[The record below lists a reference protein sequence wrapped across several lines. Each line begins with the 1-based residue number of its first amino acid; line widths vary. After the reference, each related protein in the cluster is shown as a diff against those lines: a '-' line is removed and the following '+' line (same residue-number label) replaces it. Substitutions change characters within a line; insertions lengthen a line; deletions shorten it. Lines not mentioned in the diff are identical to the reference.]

1 MLTAVYWIPAF
12 AGMTSNAII
21 FSMPDSQI
29 SLLETKTAEANK
41 DSLYAKVVID
51 LPINLEDAYYYSI
64 PEEIKSEV
72 KVGSAVYIS
81 FGRQELIGFV
91 TEVGTKDD
99 LISKLKNNF
108 EIKPIYYVINNQ
120 NIWNENFLELAKW
133 ISEYYFTNIGT
144 VLSAS
149 LVTEFF
155 NQSKHELELNI
166 AKDEIKK
173 LTSVTQEQKLILD
186 KFLSSK
192 KNSFSYRYLIK
203 KTGLNKEIFYKS
215 INKLKNKSIL
225 KSKTHQM
232 SFPGLTRESRLRGV
246 SNNLLDSRF
255 RGNDISTSPKLI
267 LNQEQEHAYNT
278 ILGSLQNNNQSNLF
292 SKTFLIHGVTGSG
305 KTEIYLN
312 LIEEVLKAN
321 KSAIYLVPEI
331 YLVPQI
337 LQRLTNRFGSSKIVI
352 WHSSLTKSEKTNNWK
367 KILNNST
374 SGKIILGARS
384 AILAPIKDIGLIV
397 IDEAHD
403 AAYKQ
408 ASPAPRYD
416 AVKIASKRSE
426 IENCPVILGT
436 ATPNISD
443 YFKCLQNHTIL
454 KLTKR
459 IKDFPMPKVYLVDL
473 KNEFPITN
481 KNIISNV
488 LKSSINEALSKKEQI
503 ILLLNRRGY
512 SSHIFCRVCGFIQK
526 CKNCSVPLVYHKSLD
541 SMLCHHCG
549 YELRTSEICPECKSP
564 HFKYFGLGTQQLEE
578 EVKKIFPQA
587 KTIRVDKDQLRKKDQ
602 YLNLWQ
608 EFSSGQAD
616 ILIGTQLVAKGL
628 DLPNVTVVGVIIAD
642 TMLNFPDYVSYER
655 AFQLLTQVTGRT
667 GRGDKPGRVFIQTY
681 QIENPIFK
689 YIENH
694 DFESFYNTEIEQRKI
709 FEYPPFV
716 NLSRIIFQ
724 SNDEKLCLE
733 DAEKTLSELAAS
745 SPQSS
750 ILNPQYSFLGPAPCF
765 FSKLHGKY
773 RYHLLCKS
781 KDHEAKNQLFNS
793 LFERLNKNAKVDVIL
808 DVDSVNL
815 L

>member
-1 MLTAVYWIPAF
+1 
-12 AGMTSNAII
+12 
-21 FSMPDSQI
+21 MPDSKT
-29 SLLETKTAEANK
+29 SLLETKTDETEII
-41 DSLYAKVVID
+41 SLFAKVAID
-51 LPINLEDAYYYSI
+51 LPINLEDSYYYSI
-64 PEEIKSEV
+64 PEEIKNEV
-72 KVGSAVYIS
+72 KIGSAVYIP

-91 TEVGTKDD
+91 TEIGR
-99 LISKLKNNF
+99 KNDFVSDF
-108 EIKPIYYVINNQ
+108 ETDFQIRPIYYAVNNE
-120 NIWNENFLELAKW
+120 NIWDKKFLELGKW
-133 ISEYYFTNIGT
+133 ISKYYFTNIGT

-149 LVTEFF
+149 LITEFF
-155 NQSKHELELNI
+155 NQAKHELELV
-166 AKDEIKK
+166 KTKEEIKN
-173 LTSVTQEQKLILD
+173 LIDFPEEERLILS
-186 KFLSSK
+186 KFLNSK
-192 KNSFSYRYLIK
+192 KNSFSYIYLLK
-203 KTGLNKEIFYKS
+203 KTGLNKEGFYKS
-215 INKLKNKSIL
+215 INKLKSKGIL
-225 KSKTHQM
+225 RSKVQGFKLQTN
-232 SFPGLTRESRLRGV
+232 SA
-246 SNNLLDSRF
+246 
-255 RGNDISTSPKLI
+255 SPPSGQSSKLI
-267 LNQEQEHAYNT
+267 LNKEQEHAYNT
-278 ILGSLQNNNQSNLF
+278 ILSSLQKNSQPSLF

-331 YLVPQI
+331 YLVPQV
-337 LQRLTNRFGSSKIVI
+337 LQRLINRFGSSKIII
-352 WHSSLTKSEKTNNWK
+352 WHSSLSKKEKKDNWK
-367 KILNNST
+367 KILNNSK

-416 AVKIASKRSE
+416 TVKVALKRSE
-426 IENCPVILGT
+426 IENCSLVLGT

-443 YFKCLQNHTIL
+443 YFICLENHTVL

-459 IKDFPMPKVYLVDL
+459 IEDFPMPKVHIVDL
-473 KNEFPITN
+473 KGEFPVTN

-526 CKNCSVPLVYHKSLD
+526 CKNCSVPLVYHKNLD

-549 YELRTSEICPECKSP
+549 YELRTSQVCPECKSP

-628 DLPNVTVVGVIIAD
+628 DLPNVTVVGVILAD

-681 QIENPIFK
+681 QSDNPVLEFV
-689 YIENH
+689 ENH
-694 DFESFYNTEIEQRKI
+694 DFESFYNTEIEQRKV
-709 FEYPPFV
+709 FEYPPFT

-724 SNDEKLCLE
+724 SEDEKACLDYANE
-733 DAEKTLSELAAS
+733 VLKELSTLNTQH
-745 SPQSS
+745 P
-750 ILNPQYSFLGPAPCF
+750 ILNTQCSFLGPAPCF
-765 FSKLHGKY
+765 FTRLHGKY

-781 KDHEAKNQLFNS
+781 KDSKAKNQLFNN
-793 LFERLNKNAKVDVIL
+793 LFKRLNKNAKVEVIL

>member
-1 MLTAVYWIPAF
+1 M
-12 AGMTSNAII
+12 
-21 FSMPDSQI
+21 
-29 SLLETKTAEANK
+29 
-41 DSLYAKVVID
+41 
-51 LPINLEDAYYYSI
+51 
-64 PEEIKSEV
+64 
-72 KVGSAVYIS
+72 
-81 FGRQELIGFV
+81 
-91 TEVGTKDD
+91 
-99 LISKLKNNF
+99 KLN
-108 EIKPIYYVINNQ
+108 P
-120 NIWNENFLELAKW
+120 
-133 ISEYYFTNIGT
+133 
-144 VLSAS
+144 
-149 LVTEFF
+149 
-155 NQSKHELELNI
+155 QS
-166 AKDEIKK
+166 
-173 LTSVTQEQKLILD
+173 
-186 KFLSSK
+186 
-192 KNSFSYRYLIK
+192 
-203 KTGLNKEIFYKS
+203 
-215 INKLKNKSIL
+215 SIL
-225 KSKTHQM
+225 NPQS
-232 SFPGLTRESRLRGV
+232 S
-246 SNNLLDSRF
+246 
-255 RGNDISTSPKLI
+255 KLI
-267 LNQEQEHAYNT
+267 LNKEQEHAYNT
-278 ILGSLQNNNQSNLF
+278 ILGSLQKNNQSNLF

-337 LQRLTNRFGSSKIVI
+337 LQRLTNRFGSSKIII
-352 WHSSLTKSEKTNNWK
+352 WHSSLTKSEKTDNWK

-374 SGKIILGARS
+374 SSKIILGARS

-416 AVKIASKRSE
+416 AVKIASKRSG

-459 IKDFPMPKVYLVDL
+459 IKDFPMPKVHLVDL

-526 CKNCSVPLVYHKSLD
+526 CKNFSVPLVYHKNLD

-587 KTIRVDKDQLRKKDQ
+587 KTIRVDKDQLKKKDQ

-667 GRGDKPGRVFIQTY
+667 GRGNKPGRVFIQTY

-694 DFESFYNTEIEQRKI
+694 DFESFYNTEIEERKI
-709 FEYPPFV
+709 FEYPPFT

-733 DAEKTLSELAAS
+733 HAEKTLNELTANF
-745 SPQSS
+745 PQSS
-750 ILNPQYSFLGPAPCF
+750 ILNPQSSFLGPAPCF

-773 RYHLLCKS
+773 RYHILCKTN
-781 KDHEAKNQLFNS
+781 DLELRNQLFNKQFN
-793 LFERLNKNAKVDVIL
+793 LLNKNAKVDVIV
-808 DVDSVNL
+808 DVDSINL

>member
-1 MLTAVYWIPAF
+1 
-12 AGMTSNAII
+12 
-21 FSMPDSQI
+21 MPDTQTT
-29 SLLETKTAEANK
+29 LFETKITETK
-41 DSLYAKVVID
+41 ESSLYAKVAID
-51 LPINLEDAYYYSI
+51 LPINIETSIYYYSI
-64 PEEIKSEV
+64 PEEIQNEV
-72 KVGSAVYIS
+72 KIGSAVYVP

-91 TEVGTKDD
+91 TEVGTKNN
-99 LISKLKNNF
+99 LISETENDFQIRPL
-108 EIKPIYYVINNQ
+108 YYVVNNED
-120 NIWNENFLELAKW
+120 IWNEKFLELGRW

-155 NQSKHELELNI
+155 NQSKHEIELNLQK
-166 AKDEIKK
+166 AEVKK
-173 LTSVTQEQKLILD
+173 IVDLTNEQTTILE
-186 KFLSSK
+186 KFLSTRRNGLNYK
-192 KNSFSYRYLIK
+192 YLFR
-203 KTGLNKEIFYKS
+203 KTELNKELFYET
-215 INKLKNKSIL
+215 INKLKSKGILRNRIVSRKS
-225 KSKTHQM
+225 QAVA
-232 SFPGLTRESRLRGV
+232 P
-246 SNNLLDSRF
+246 LLPSQIPF
-255 RGNDISTSPKLI
+255 VPKLV
-267 LNQEQEHAYNT
+267 LNKEQENVYNT
-278 ILGSLQNNNQSNLF
+278 ILSSLHKCNEPSLF

-312 LIEEVLKAN
+312 LIEQVLKAN
-321 KSAIYLVPEI
+321 KSAVYLVPEI
-331 YLVPQI
+331 YLVPQV
-337 LQRLTNRFGSSKIVI
+337 LQRLINRFGSLKIIV
-352 WHSSLTKSEKTNNWK
+352 WHSSLSQKERADNWK
-367 KILNNST
+367 KILHNSN

-416 AVKIASKRSE
+416 TIKVATKRSE
-426 IENCPVILGT
+426 LENCPLILGT

-443 YFKCLQNHTIL
+443 YFKCLENHTIL

-459 IKDFPMPKVYLVDL
+459 IEDYPMPKVHIVDL
-473 KNEFPITN
+473 KNEFPATN

-488 LKSSINEALSKKEQI
+488 LKSSINEALNKKEQI

-512 SSHIFCRVCGFIQK
+512 SSHIFCRVCSFIQK
-526 CKNCSVPLVYHKSLD
+526 CKNCSVPLVYHKNLD

-549 YELRTSEICPECKSP
+549 YELKTSQICPACKSP

-578 EVKKIFPQA
+578 EVKKIFSKA
-587 KTIRVDKDQLRKKDQ
+587 KIIRVDKDQLRKKDQ

-667 GRGDKPGRVFIQTY
+667 GRGNKPGRVFIQTY
-681 QIENPIFK
+681 QSENPIFRF
-689 YIENH
+689 IENH
-694 DFESFYNTEIEQRKI
+694 DYDSFYNTEIEQRKI
-709 FEYPPFV
+709 FEYPPFI

-724 SNDEKLCLE
+724 STDEKLCLDFANE
-733 DAEKTLSELAAS
+733 TLKELS
-745 SPQSS
+745 SYSFPHSRTPPLP
-750 ILNPQYSFLGPAPCF
+750 ISFLGPAPCF
-765 FSKLHGKY
+765 FTKLNGKY
-773 RYHLLCKS
+773 RYHILCKS
-781 KDHEAKNQLFNS
+781 KDHEAKDQLFNNM
-793 LFERLNKNAKVDVIL
+793 LKRLRKNAKVELIL